1 MRYAGGN
8 NGAHATCDA
17 TVSAWMRGV
26 DESRGNL
33 DPRQEED
40 GISDSYAA
48 DGFAGTCVS
57 VVTLKYNDSKPV
69 MRTGSA

>member
-1 MRYAGGN
+1 
-8 NGAHATCDA
+8 
-17 TVSAWMRGV
+17 MRGV